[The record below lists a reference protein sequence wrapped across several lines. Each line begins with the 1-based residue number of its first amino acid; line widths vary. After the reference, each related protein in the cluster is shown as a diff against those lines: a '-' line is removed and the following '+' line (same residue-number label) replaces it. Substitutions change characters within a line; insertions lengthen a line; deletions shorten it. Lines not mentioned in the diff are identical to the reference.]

1 MVQAEPAVAN
11 NDGTTDNGL
20 PFYSMPVENLIAADS
35 LFKKFNTR
43 GN

>member
-11 NDGTTDNGL
+11 NDGTPDNGL
-20 PFYSMPVENLIAADS
+20 PFYSMSMEILVAANS
-35 LFKKFNTR
+35 LFKKINTR